1 MKRIVVGLSGASG
14 IPLAIKLLEELK
26 KYDCEIHLVVSK
38 GALMTLGYESDKTEA
53 DLKNMC
59 DYYYDNEFIGASI
72 ASGTFKNEGMIII
85 PCSMKTVAGIAH
97 GYSDSL
103 ILRAADVMIKEKRN
117 LVLVTRE
124 SPLSSIHLDNLA
136 YLSKIANITIL
147 PPMMTYYHQPKTIE
161 DMENHIIGKISNVF
175 DIEMKEFKRWK

>member
-1 MKRIVVGLSGASG
+1 MKRIIVGLSGASG
-14 IPLAIKLLEELK
+14 IPLAMKLLEQLR
-26 KYDCEIHLVVSK
+26 KYNCEIHLVVSN
-38 GALMTLGYESDKTEA
+38 GSLMTLGYESNKTVN
-53 DLKNMC
+53 DLKKMC
-59 DYYYDNEFIGASI
+59 DYYYNNDFIGASI

-85 PCSMKTVAGIAH
+85 PCSMKTVAGITH

-103 ILRAADVMIKEKRN
+103 ILRAADVMIKEKRK

-124 SPLSSIHLDNLA
+124 SPLSPIHLDNLA

-147 PPMMTYYHQPKTIE
+147 PPMMTYYNQPKTID
-161 DMENHIIGKISNVF
+161 DMENHIVGKILNVF